1 MRLFCLEKAED
12 SAFRPFF
19 FFPPLQIFSP
29 LPPAGTIRAE
39 KLSPV
44 KLRWLQG

>member
-19 FFPPLQIFSP
+19 FSPLQIFSP

>member
-19 FFPPLQIFSP
+19 FFFPLFKSF
-29 LPPAGTIRAE
+29 LH
-39 KLSPV
+39 S
-44 KLRWLQG
+44 LQQEPSGLKSSVQLN